1 MGSFWKRPKKL
12 SWANDVL
19 LFDLLKLENPD
30 LQPQWCK
37 VHLASFNQHDRP
49 IDVYLNGEFDSW
61 QSWQSGRNF
70 EREFVVALIQ
80 LGRPNLWLYAGS
92 YRRNGIKE
100 VDSHYEYDLEPQS
113 NTQGLAGQTICFF
126 ERPGR
131 QSYLYGETVAPH
143 CRIYEVK
150 SERIQ
155 LADFPGFK
163 NINISFAE
171 LEIIVR
177 QGIPSW
183 QSALENVAGVYL
195 ISDQSDGKL
204 YVGSATGAGGIWSR
218 WRAYLNGHGDNV
230 RLRKLIVDSGRAR
243 AQQFHFSVLEIADT
257 HTKPEDVLRREI
269 HWKEVLVS
277 RLHGHNGN

>member
-1 MGSFWKRPKKL
+1 M
-12 SWANDVL
+12 L
-19 LFDLLKLENPD
+19 LFDLLRLEAPE
-30 LQPQWCK
+30 LEPSKCK
-37 VHLASFNQHDRP
+37 VHLAGWNGHDDP
-49 IDVYLNGEFDSW
+49 LHVYLKGEFDSW
-61 QSWQSGRNF
+61 QAWQSRRNF
-70 EREFVVALIQ
+70 ERDFVVSLIQ
-80 LGRPNLWLYAGS
+80 LRERSQWLFVGAYQAAGS
-92 YRRNGIKE
+92 VE
-100 VDSHYEYDLEPQS
+100 MSDHYNYQLVH
-113 NTQGLAGQTICFF
+113 LAGFADLAGKAVFSF

-131 QSYLYGETVAPH
+131 QAYLNGETVAPS
-143 CRIYEVK
+143 CRLHEVK
-150 SERIQ
+150 PEKIH

-163 NINISFAE
+163 SVNVSFSE

-183 QSALENVAGVYL
+183 RSALENVAGVYL

-218 WRAYLNGHGDNV
+218 WCAYLNGHGDNV
-230 RLRKLIVDSGRAR
+230 RLRKLIDDSGRAR

-257 HTKPEDVLRREI
+257 HTKPEEVLKREV

>member
-1 MGSFWKRPKKL
+1 MSDHYNYQL
-12 SWANDVL
+12 
-19 LFDLLKLENPD
+19 
-30 LQPQWCK
+30 
-37 VHLASFNQHDRP
+37 VHLAGFAD
-49 IDVYLNGEFDSW
+49 
-61 QSWQSGRNF
+61 
-70 EREFVVALIQ
+70 
-80 LGRPNLWLYAGS
+80 
-92 YRRNGIKE
+92 
-100 VDSHYEYDLEPQS
+100 
-113 NTQGLAGQTICFF
+113 LAGKAVFSF

-131 QSYLYGETVAPH
+131 QAYLNGETVAPS
-143 CRIYEVK
+143 CRLHEVK
-150 SERIQ
+150 PEKIH

-163 NINISFAE
+163 SVNVSFSE

-183 QSALENVAGVYL
+183 RSALENVAGVYL

-218 WRAYLNGHGDNV
+218 WCAYLNGHGDNV
-230 RLRKLIVDSGRAR
+230 RLRKLIDDSGRAR

-257 HTKPEDVLRREI
+257 HTKPEEVLKREV